1 MLCELTIENIA
12 VIEKATVNFEKGFN
26 VLTGETGAGKSIVID
41 SVSAL
46 LGHRLAKDVIRNGAD
61 KATICAVFNNLP
73 KSVCSIISDLGFEYD
88 DQLIVTRELSID
100 GRGSVR
106 INGRPALVSM
116 LKEFMPRLLSIHGQQ
131 DNHILVNPETQLI
144 LLDRFGELYSIRN
157 EYLAIYRQLCE
168 RIKLLNNL
176 TGSEEKN
183 QERTEFLKFQI
194 EEIEKAAFKAD
205 EPTRLQNRRS
215 VLINIEKIL
224 QGLSGA
230 KQAIN
235 DDEGGTL
242 ISLTAAVTALS
253 GVDEVK
259 IKEFKDR
266 AEALYYE
273 LQELSVDI
281 AAELNSIE
289 SQPGELE
296 TIEQRLDEYYKLRKK
311 YGEDVNEIELYKVKA
326 IEELSFI
333 ENGEEK
339 IAELEEEIENLGDTA
354 KKLANKLTKER
365 KKTFEKLE
373 KEVVSSLA
381 ELKMPG
387 MKFELAINHKA
398 LTKDG
403 CDEIEFLIATNPG
416 ELPKPLSKVASG
428 GELARIML
436 AIKNS
441 LAEADDMPTVIY
453 DEIDTGVSGSASY
466 KIGKMMHNTADNRQV
481 LAVTHSAQLACFA
494 DNHLLIEKSTNKNLA
509 KTQIT
514 QLNKEGRV
522 YELARIMSGDSITQ
536 TAMANAEELLTTANK
551 GVK

>member
-41 SVSAL
+41 SVAAL
-46 LGHRLAKDVIRNGAD
+46 LGHRLARDVIRNGAD
-61 KATICAVFNNLP
+61 KAIICAVFSNLP
-73 KSVCSIISDLGFEYD
+73 SSVYSIISELGFECD
-88 DQLIVTRELSID
+88 EQLIVTRELAID
-100 GRGSVR
+100 GRGTVR

-116 LKEFMPRLLSIHGQQ
+116 LKEFMPNLLSIHGQQ
-131 DNHILVNPETQLI
+131 DNHNLVNPETQLV
-144 LLDRFGELYSIRN
+144 LLDRFGELKALRE
-157 EYLAIYRQLCE
+157 EYHSVYRQLCE

-183 QERTEFLKFQI
+183 LERCEFLKFQI
-194 EEIEKAAFKAD
+194 EEIEKAAFHPD
-205 EPTRLQNRRS
+205 EPVNLQNRRT

-235 DDEGGTL
+235 DDEAGTL
-242 ISLTAAVTALS
+242 TSLSAAANSLS
-253 GVDEVK
+253 GVDAGRVK
-259 IKEFKDR
+259 HFKER
-266 AEALYYE
+266 ADALYYE

-281 AAELNSIE
+281 STELSSIE

-296 TIEQRLDEYYKLRKK
+296 SIEQRLDEFYKLRKK
-311 YGEDVNEIELYKVKA
+311 YGDSVEAIEEYKTKA

-333 ENGEEK
+333 DSGEEK
-339 IAELEEEIENLGDTA
+339 IAELEVEIETLGKSA
-354 KKLANKLTKER
+354 KKLADKLTNER
-365 KKTFEKLE
+365 KKAFEKLA
-373 KEVVSSLA
+373 KEVVTSLT
-381 ELKMPG
+381 ELNMPG
-387 MKFELAINHKA
+387 MRFELSIKHKS

-403 CDEIEFLIATNPG
+403 SDDVEFLIATNPG
-416 ELPKPLSKVASG
+416 EVPKPLVKVASG

-441 LAEADDMPTVIY
+441 LAQADDMPTVIY

-466 KIGKMMHNTADNRQV
+466 KIGKMMHNTAYNRQV

-494 DNHLLIEKSTNKNLA
+494 DNHLLIEKSTNNKSA
-509 KTQIT
+509 KTEIT
-514 QLNKEGRV
+514 KLNTDGRV
-522 YELARIMSGDSITQ
+522 AELARIMSGDSITQ
-536 TAMANAEELLTTANK
+536 TAMANAKELLTTAHK
-551 GVK
+551 GVN